1 MRLVVSLRCSGCGD
15 FSQSF
20 GCCFREREDRLDSG
34 LNGGACLGVNAT
46 RVRTRLIGACAD
58 LGPRA
63 QIGRCNQVLTC
74 RVPLVPVA
82 LVPVALVPV
91 ALVPVALV
99 PGGLGPTDGVLVG
112 TAYIYQFI
120 GGSNVS
126 WFHQRHT
133 LSMIADPTHR

>member
-1 MRLVVSLRCSGCGD
+1 MLLVVSLRCSGCGD
-15 FSQSF
+15 FPQSF
-20 GCCFREREDRLDSG
+20 GCIFREREDGLDSG
-34 LNGGACLGVNAT
+34 LNGGARLGVNAT
-46 RVRTRLIGACAD
+46 RLPTRLIGACAD

-91 ALVPVALV
+91 ALVP
-99 PGGLGPTDGVLVG
+99 GGLGPTDGVLVG
-112 TAYIYQFI
+112 TAHIYQFI

-126 WFHQRHT
+126 RLHQRNA
-133 LSMIADPTHR
+133 LSRIVEPTHR

>member
-1 MRLVVSLRCSGCGD
+1 LRLVVSLRCSGCGD

-82 LVPVALVPV
+82 LVPVALVP
-91 ALVPVALV
+91 
-99 PGGLGPTDGVLVG
+99 GGLGPTDGVLVG

-126 WFHQRHT
+126 WFHQRNT

>member
-1 MRLVVSLRCSGCGD
+1 
-15 FSQSF
+15 
-20 GCCFREREDRLDSG
+20 
-34 LNGGACLGVNAT
+34 VNAT

-63 QIGRCNQVLTC
+63 QIGRCNQVLAC
-74 RVPLVPVA
+74 RVP

-126 WFHQRHT
+126 WFHQRNT

>member
-1 MRLVVSLRCSGCGD
+1 
-15 FSQSF
+15 
-20 GCCFREREDRLDSG
+20 
-34 LNGGACLGVNAT
+34 VNAT

-99 PGGLGPTDGVLVG
+99 PVALVPVALVPVALVPGGLGPTDGVLVG

-126 WFHQRHT
+126 WFHQRNT